1 MTKIRVTLSVFCLVL
16 GLAASAHAQDEAEI
30 QSAMEDL
37 GLPTETTITEVDAA
51 ATGDVYTVVRGDT
64 LWDICQVFFGNPEAW
79 PGLWSINN
87 DEITNPHYIFPGQL
101 LRLQAGSDLRPPS
114 LIAGGD
120 TASLVAPR
128 GGTTYTDYEAF
139 EPKAELFAATSECEV
154 HVPFSRRLQA
164 DVTLAAPEF
173 ISRSKI
179 EPLGSIVKAVAGAK
193 LLRQGHLVYMRF
205 ENPEDVDCGRIYSLY
220 REGGSV
226 KHPHVKGAT
235 LGQSYTVSAEVLI
248 TDVGEEWVTG
258 KIVQSF
264 GEVERGEL
272 ITDRIP
278 VSGKV
283 RTAEIEE
290 EVDGYVVSRGH
301 DENMLVQKNQ
311 VVFIDRGRKD
321 GLRSGSVMWV
331 VRRGDGLN
339 IVAKASDKTLPD
351 QVVGR
356 LVVFSA
362 DDHVST
368 AVMVDQSVA
377 VQIGDRITSR
387 ID

>member
-1 MTKIRVTLSVFCLVL
+1 
-16 GLAASAHAQDEAEI
+16 
-30 QSAMEDL
+30 MEDL
-37 GLPTETTITEVDAA
+37 GLPVEAEISDDVAA
-51 ATGDVYTVVRGDT
+51 GDDVYVVVTGDT
-64 LWDICQVFFGNPEAW
+64 LWDICQVFFGDPEAW

-87 DEITNPHYIFPGQL
+87 DEITNPHYIFPGQM
-101 LRLQAGSDLRPPS
+101 LRLQSGSDLRPPS
-114 LIAGGD
+114 LIAGGSGSEVRE
-120 TASLVAPR
+120 TS
-128 GGTTYTDYEAF
+128 YEEFKPNAR
-139 EPKAELFAATSECEV
+139 LFSSTSDCSV
-154 HVPFSRRLQA
+154 HVPFSRRMA
-164 DVTLAAPEF
+164 GDVTLSAPEF

-179 EPLGSIVKAVAGAK
+179 EPLGRVDKAVPGSQYLSK
-193 LLRQGHLVYMRF
+193 THTVYMRF
-205 ENPEDVDCGRIYSLY
+205 SNTTDVDCGRIYSLY
-220 REGGSV
+220 RANKKV
-226 KHPHVKGAT
+226 THPHVKGAV
-235 LGQSYTVSAEVLI
+235 LGHSYTVSAEVLI

-264 GEVERGEL
+264 SEVERGEL

-278 VSGKV
+278 VSGTV
-283 RTAEIEE
+283 RTGELEDDI
-290 EVDGYVVSRGH
+290 DGYVVSRAH
-301 DENMLVQKNQ
+301 DENLLVQKNQ
-311 VVFIDRGRKD
+311 VIFIDRGRRD

-339 IVAKASDKTLPD
+339 VVPKADDKTLPD

-377 VQIGDRITSR
+377 VQVGDRITSR